1 MIRFS
6 CIESLHTVNLNDFTV
21 YSKSDG
27 KIFEDIKN
35 INIFVSLTNNKNNEY
50 RDYFT
55 TI

>member
-27 KIFEDIKN
+27 KMGGGFLYKNRTNDIV
-35 INIFVSLTNNKNNEY
+35 I
-50 RDYFT
+50 
-55 TI
+55 